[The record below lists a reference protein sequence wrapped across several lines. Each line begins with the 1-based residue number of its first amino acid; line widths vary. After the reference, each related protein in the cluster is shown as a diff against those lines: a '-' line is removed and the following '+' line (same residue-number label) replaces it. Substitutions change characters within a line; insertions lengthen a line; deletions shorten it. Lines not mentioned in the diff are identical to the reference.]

1 MIENLKREA
10 SKEVLFSFTNHS
22 STNCFLPA
30 NLAQTYKCCI
40 CSIDNFASRIPLTP
54 LKTNLC
60 HHFYCPLCIEN
71 WRSAE
76 LVNSGSCPVS
86 SCRKSF
92 EDVDLHAP
100 AGLVKCI
107 HAGLSVHCAF
117 INNGCEKIISLGDYS
132 SHVASC
138 IRSRRRGHP
147 PKRLIGTLARSDQ
160 KKKRVD
166 SLREDFLNLCANNQE
181 DPDDALC
188 ALLHSLH
195 TGSRFLQEQI
205 RGIWNRVMGLEAS
218 EEQAEETDNN
228 NEAAEKIKLGRKGL
242 LYKGELLLSANDY
255 KKAIRFQKHLFG
267 TKLPDYDLVQMATAA
282 ALPSNSNYHLVSDKD
297 LKSMLKN
304 YKEPE
309 RILRNAPTE
318 PAPTDIKIE
327 RKKSLFHH
335 SVDNCDTMDPCSIQL
350 NFLDSSFSLIMV
362 TGRVLYN
369 ILNLRQL
376 NNFDGEAV
384 VTITMFRDGTDK
396 IEIMNT
402 VSDRLL
408 PVAGWKTS
416 IAITRITEKS
426 SGKLIFMRSDPCSP
440 YNIQPVCAAF
450 MDENDIGSLVAMST
464 PFEEEA
470 EVLRNSKMVV
480 TALGGL
486 QKTFSFVVRSVPD
499 KKVGTKDVG
508 CTIAGSKFICQK
520 GPATSESAKKSP
532 QTCVPDKT
540 LQNSKFWAFLWLWNP
555 EKLDAS
561 DLYTMSTGMYNFPIT
576 SAEPP
581 DRPVDVLHQTKIN
594 FWEKIKKLVV
604 NLMVFAENP
613 ELKKTWEM
621 RGFSQE
627 FKNQE
632 RKLNSHLSVKL
643 RIPPKM
649 TQNPGTDANKALDPV
664 NRNELLHFLSV
675 DSDDRKNLKGA
686 MEIFDV
692 ARVMFNYIPKLDE
705 AGHLV
710 TEEPKE
716 DEFLKVIKN
725 FHEKFYGSFPW
736 AACSSGQH
744 DICDHIGE
752 HIGSICE
759 SSAQGVESQHH
770 LWRYFLTNNSFKG
783 DPQRRLDD
791 SLESQ
796 YILTDDEIVAEL
808 KVLPTEVHR
817 CSNCH
822 QAGHNVTTCREPCG
836 KCGSYLHKINGCQTA
851 VFSSDMVLHST
862 F

>member
-22 STNCFLPA
+22 STNCFLCSFEVPVDGDTGCPDGPSCVSECPPA
-30 NLAQTYKCCI
+30 QVHNFHLVSPASKSMIQGDYASPSPFQYSILSKIQPEENQEQTGKSATAEASPQLIVTKTPQTKNKMGEREIIIGTDPRSLPSTQFLDPNLAQTYKCCI

-384 VTITMFRDGTDK
+384 MTITMFCDGTDK

-480 TALGGL
+480 T
-486 QKTFSFVVRSVPD
+486 
-499 KKVGTKDVG
+499 
-508 CTIAGSKFICQK
+508 
-520 GPATSESAKKSP
+520 
-532 QTCVPDKT
+532 
-540 LQNSKFWAFLWLWNP
+540 
-555 EKLDAS
+555 
-561 DLYTMSTGMYNFPIT
+561 
-576 SAEPP
+576 
-581 DRPVDVLHQTKIN
+581 
-594 FWEKIKKLVV
+594 
-604 NLMVFAENP
+604 EN
-613 ELKKTWEM
+613 
-621 RGFSQE
+621 
-627 FKNQE
+627 
-632 RKLNSHLSVKL
+632 
-643 RIPPKM
+643 I
-649 TQNPGTDANKALDPV
+649 
-664 NRNELLHFLSV
+664 
-675 DSDDRKNLKGA
+675 
-686 MEIFDV
+686 
-692 ARVMFNYIPKLDE
+692 
-705 AGHLV
+705 
-710 TEEPKE
+710 
-716 DEFLKVIKN
+716 
-725 FHEKFYGSFPW
+725 
-736 AACSSGQH
+736 
-744 DICDHIGE
+744 
-752 HIGSICE
+752 
-759 SSAQGVESQHH
+759 
-770 LWRYFLTNNSFKG
+770 
-783 DPQRRLDD
+783 
-791 SLESQ
+791 
-796 YILTDDEIVAEL
+796 
-808 KVLPTEVHR
+808 
-817 CSNCH
+817 
-822 QAGHNVTTCREPCG
+822 
-836 KCGSYLHKINGCQTA
+836 
-851 VFSSDMVLHST
+851 
-862 F
+862 